1 MLNRGKRRVRRARRT
16 RERRL
21 RRSLRTTLRAA
32 GIDHPMDMVEV
43 CHRVSQHRSRPIHA
57 TEYPLAAN
65 GPFGLWLPGR
75 KAEWILFQPQTT
87 PLHQQHII
95 AHELGHILCGHRPD
109 PILPEDGV
117 DSGAFDWG
125 ALRRTAYDSHQEQ
138 DAETVATLLL
148 ESAVA
153 RDGVVSPATS
163 GRAQRAQHALGD
175 LEGWL

>member
-1 MLNRGKRRVRRARRT
+1 
-16 RERRL
+16 
-21 RRSLRTTLRAA
+21 
-32 GIDHPMDMVEV
+32 MDVMEV
-43 CHRVSQHRSRPIHA
+43 CHRLSRHRSRPIYA
-57 TEYPLAAN
+57 TEYPLAAD

-109 PILPEDGV
+109 PILPGDGV
-117 DSGAFDWG
+117 AADSFDWG
-125 ALRRTAYDSHQEQ
+125 SLRRTAYDSDQEQ
-138 DAETVATLLL
+138 EAETVATLLL

-153 RDGVVSPATS
+153 RDGVVAPGSS
-163 GRAQRAQHALGD
+163 ERAQRAQHALGD